1 MIIKQD
7 KSIYT
12 QLANKYNIPSQV
24 VEVICNHPFK
34 FASERIADD
43 TNTKSIMFGYLFKF
57 KLKKKFLE
65 EHEANKTK
73 SRDTRQSEGTECNRQ
88 DSKSS

>member
-12 QLANKYNIPSQV
+12 QLANKYNLSSQV
-24 VEVICNHPFK
+24 IEVICNHPFK

-43 TNTKSIMFGYLFKF
+43 TNTKPIMFGYLFKL

-65 EHEANKTK
+65 EHEANKIK